1 MQKIDPT
8 VQKETKYVA
17 AVVIVL
23 SAAMEAVFLV
33 LGKWNYTVLL
43 GNALG
48 SLAAVGNFL
57 LMGLTIQNTLGME
70 AEDASKRMK
79 LSQKLR
85 MLMLLILAVLGVALK
100 CFHTVAVL
108 ITLFFPRIAIALRPL
123 LDRKESKRE

>member
-33 LGKWNYTVLL
+33 LGKWNYSVLL

-48 SLAAVGNFL
+48 ALAAVGNFL
-57 LMGLTIQNTLGME
+57 LMGVTIQNTLGME

-100 CFHTVAVL
+100 SFDTVAVL
-108 ITLFFPRIAIALRPL
+108 VTLFFPRIAIALRPL

>member
-48 SLAAVGNFL
+48 ALAAVGNFL

-100 CFHTVAVL
+100 SFDTVAVL
-108 ITLFFPRIAIALRPL
+108 VTLFFPRIAIALRPL

>member
-8 VQKETKYVA
+8 VQKETKYIA

-48 SLAAVGNFL
+48 ALADHGF
-57 LMGLTIQNTLGME
+57 TT
-70 AEDASKRMK
+70 
-79 LSQKLR
+79 
-85 MLMLLILAVLGVALK
+85 
-100 CFHTVAVL
+100 
-108 ITLFFPRIAIALRPL
+108 RIAPAPRRSAP
-123 LDRKESKRE
+123 

>member
-8 VQKETKYVA
+8 VQKETKYIA

-48 SLAAVGNFL
+48 ALAAVGNFL

-100 CFHTVAVL
+100 CFETVAVL
-108 ITLFFPRIAIALRPL
+108 VTLFFPRIAIALRPL